1 MSEPEQKLEERFIKD
16 GEANTSDN
24 VIFKGKENQRRKR
37 PLTFVS
43 EGVSDVA
50 SQKKKE
56 EEQQTRY
63 ENERQRRNRKTLQD
77 QLRANAIKKQRQ
89 FKQQVKKRES
99 FNRLN
104 KQELDYFQ
112 KIRKDE
118 DKKENELKDYLDDK
132 LGDFEVKKKLM
143 GNNQDNITSS
153 SIKKPSNVSIG
164 VVKKKK
170 HKKIGVS
177 IKKLDSK

>member
-1 MSEPEQKLEERFIKD
+1 MSDLEKKLEEKLT
-16 GEANTSDN
+16 NTTTTIASTPATDTN
-24 VIFKGKENQRRKR
+24 ERKKQ

-50 SQKKKE
+50 TQKKKE
-56 EEQQTRY
+56 EEQQARY

-89 FKQQVKKRES
+89 FKQQVKKKES

-104 KQELDYFQ
+104 KNELDYFQ

-118 DKKENELKDYLDDK
+118 DKKENELNEYLSSKID
-132 LGDFEVKKKLM
+132 DFEIKKKLL
-143 GNNQDNITSS
+143 GNKGETTISES
-153 SIKKPSNVSIG
+153 VKKPSTVSVGI
-164 VVKKKK
+164 VKKKK
-170 HKKIGVS
+170 HKKIGIS
-177 IKKLDSK
+177 LQKLDSK